1 VYFHHRFSVPALAVA
16 LGAKMDEPW
25 LKRDLLFLRS
35 ALKQGMSFA
44 EAAGFLCRDKDE
56 VRKKAKELGLR
67 ERVVLRSVRQQI
79 EEAQSAIQKTGIA
92 AALERCRLLLARINA
107 ALSGT
112 QPAHFVNTSPVAQG
126 ALERAYV
133 VLKKMFER
141 SS

>member
-1 VYFHHRFSVPALAVA
+1 
-16 LGAKMDEPW
+16 MDEPW

-112 QPAHFVNTSPVAQG
+112 QPAHFVNTSPVVQG

-141 SS
+141 SP

>member
-1 VYFHHRFSVPALAVA
+1 MLCKMAQEWLRDAAAAALRASTQSTSLSTDAPAPSSNGDGRVRHRSVT
-16 LGAKMDEPW
+16 
-25 LKRDLLFLRS
+25 S
-35 ALKQGMSFA
+35 S
-44 EAAGFLCRDKDE
+44 
-56 VRKKAKELGLR
+56 
-67 ERVVLRSVRQQI
+67 VLSDVDCRSVRQQI
-79 EEAQSAIQKTGIA
+79 EEAQSAIQKTGTA

-112 QPAHFVNTSPVAQG
+112 QPAHFVNTSPVVQG

>member
-1 VYFHHRFSVPALAVA
+1 
-16 LGAKMDEPW
+16 MDQPW
-25 LKRDLLFLRS
+25 SKSDQLFLRS
-35 ALKQGMSFA
+35 SLAQGMSFA

-92 AALERCRLLLARINA
+92 AALDRCRLLLARINA

-112 QPAHFVNTSPVAQG
+112 QPAHFVNTSPVVQG

-141 SS
+141 SP